1 MPLNT
6 AKLIRSKI
14 VQYAEYPTSQVRNVV
29 KFQGR
34 DGYRLRV
41 EDWRVIFD
49 DHGNVLHIEAIGP
62 RGGVYGN

>member
-1 MPLNT
+1 MDI
-6 AKLIRSKI
+6 AF
-14 VQYAEYPTSQVRNVV
+14 V
-29 KFQGR
+29 F
-34 DGYRLRV
+34 